1 MIALSTSTPFSY
13 LTSLECSRCGTSFD
27 AQQLQTFCPECQTPL
42 LARYDLKT
50 ASKQLKRE
58 QFQTRR
64 RGMWRWHELLPV
76 QREDQIVTLGEGDT
90 PVLHLRQLGSELDL
104 PNLYL
109 KDESLNPTGT
119 FKARGLSAAVSRAR
133 ELGVRCLTIPTAG
146 NAGGALAAYAARAG
160 LPAQVFMPADT
171 PLANIE
177 ETRITGAEVRLV
189 DGLISDAAR
198 LSVES
203 ARQSGALDVSTFKEP
218 YRMEGKKTMGYE
230 IAEAFA
236 WHLPDVIVY
245 PAGGGMGLVA
255 IWKGIGELRQLG
267 WLDTDKLPRMVA
279 VQAAGCAPVV
289 AAFKKRA
296 LTCEFWQNAQTL
308 ASGLRV
314 PKSFG
319 DRLILQTLY
328 ESDGLALAVS
338 DDEIRQAQHHL
349 ARREGIFAAPE
360 GAANLA
366 ALHHLIQSG
375 WVQPHEHI
383 LLLNTGTGLK
393 YLR

>member
-1 MIALSTSTPFSY
+1 MNAPFSY
-13 LTSLECSRCGTSFD
+13 LTHLECSRCRQTFD
-27 AQQLQTFCPECQTPL
+27 AHQVQTYCPNCQSPL
-42 LARYDLKT
+42 LARYDWPAAAAHLD
-50 ASKQLKRE
+50 RD
-58 QFQTRR
+58 QFQTRPK
-64 RGMWRWHELLPV
+64 GMWRWHEFMPV
-76 QREDQIVTLGEGDT
+76 QDETNIVTLGEGDT
-90 PVLHLRQLGSELDL
+90 PVLVLPRLGDELGL
-104 PNLYL
+104 EHLYL

-119 FKARGLSAAVSRAR
+119 FKARGLSAAISRAR
-133 ELGVRCLTIPTAG
+133 ELGVRRLTIPTAG

-160 LPAQVFMPADT
+160 IPAQVFMPADT

-177 ETRITGAEVRLV
+177 ESRITGAEVTLV

-198 LSVES
+198 LSVEA
-203 ARQSGALDVSTFKEP
+203 ARQNGALDVSTFKEP

-230 IAEAFA
+230 IAEAFG
-236 WHLPDVIVY
+236 WHLPEVIIY
-245 PAGGGMGLVA
+245 PAGGGMGLAA
-255 IWKGIGELRQLG
+255 IWKAFDELRRLG
-267 WLDTDKLPRMVA
+267 WLEEERLPRMVA

-289 AAFKKRA
+289 AAFEKRA
-296 LTCEFWQNAQTL
+296 AVCEFWQNAHTH

-338 DDEIRQAQHHL
+338 DEEMIQAQQQL
-349 ARREGIFAAPE
+349 ARYEGIFAAPE

-366 ALHHLIQSG
+366 ALRRLIESNWLAADG
-375 WVQPHEHI
+375 RV

>member
-1 MIALSTSTPFSY
+1 MAALTPFSY
-13 LTSLECSRCGTSFD
+13 LTHLECSRCGASFD
-27 AQQLQTFCPECQTPL
+27 AQRLQTICPDCQTPL

-90 PVLHLRQLGSELDL
+90 PVLHLPQLGSELGL

-109 KDESLNPTGT
+109 KEESLNPTGT

-133 ELGVRCLTIPTAG
+133 ELGAQCLTIPTAG

-160 LPAQVFMPADT
+160 LLAQVFMPADT

-177 ETRITGAEVRLV
+177 ETRITGAEVKLV

-198 LSVES
+198 FSVEA
-203 ARQSGALDVSTFKEP
+203 ARQNGAFDVSTFKEP
-218 YRMEGKKTMGYE
+218 YRMEGKKIMAYE
-230 IAEAFA
+230 IAEVFG
-236 WHLPDVIVY
+236 WRLPDVIVY

-289 AAFKKRA
+289 AAFEKRA
-296 LTCEFWQNAQTL
+296 STCEFWQNAQTL

-328 ESDGLALAVS
+328 ESGGLALAVS
-338 DDEIRQAQHHL
+338 DDEIRHAQHQL

-366 ALHHLIQSG
+366 ALHHLIKSG
-375 WVQPHEHI
+375 WLQPHERI